1 MPFHEECGVIGFY
14 NVPDASRLAY
24 YGLFALQH
32 RGQESAGIVSMDDS
46 SGRTYSYRQMGMVTE
61 IFTKNILKKLPGNR
75 AIGHVRYST
84 HGVSAPRNIQPLVV
98 EYHWGTFAVAHNG
111 NLVNSDKL
119 RKRLQEEGAIFHTTV
134 DTEVLLH
141 LIAMDESEAIED
153 KIVNSLDKLKGAFSM
168 VMLTPDHLIA
178 ARDPR
183 GFRPLVLGKMG
194 DDGWVVASETCAFDL
209 IGARYVRDVEPGEV
223 LFIGK
228 NGEFSKYLSDRGRKA
243 YCVFELIY
251 FARPDSIIF
260 DSTSVYEIR
269 IELGK
274 KLAEEQYVE
283 ADMVIPVPD
292 SGVPAAIGYSKQS
305 GIPFEMGLIR
315 NHYIGR
321 TFIQPLQAQRDLGVK
336 LKLNPVRNLLRDKRI
351 IVIDDSIVR
360 GTTSR
365 KIIRMLREAGA
376 KEVHLRI
383 SSPPVTH
390 PCYYG
395 IDTPAQKELIAS
407 QKASSI
413 EDIGKELEADSLG
426 YLSIKGLR
434 EVLGHP
440 ENYCYACFTG
450 DYPVDPRG
458 VERSPQMSLF
468 EVSREEEK

>member
-1 MPFHEECGVIGFY
+1 MPFHEECGVIGFFGI
-14 NVPDASRLAY
+14 NDASRLAY

-32 RGQESAGIVSMDDS
+32 RGQESAGIVSMGS
-46 SGRTYSYRQMGMVTE
+46 STGKTYTYRQMGMVTE
-61 IFTKNILKKLPGNR
+61 IFTPRILSRLQGDM

-98 EYHWGTFAVAHNG
+98 EYDWGTFAVAHNG
-111 NLVNSDKL
+111 NIVNADIL
-119 RKRLQEEGAIFHTTV
+119 RKRLQKEGAIFHTTV
-134 DTEVLLH
+134 DTEILLH
-141 LIAMDESEAIED
+141 LIAMDESESLEN
-153 KIVNSLDKLKGAFSM
+153 KIVNSLNQLKGAFSM
-168 VMLTPDHLIA
+168 VMLTPSYLIA
-178 ARDPR
+178 ARDPK
-183 GFRPLVLGKMG
+183 GFRPLVLGQL
-194 DDGWVVASETCAFDL
+194 DNGWVVASETCAFDL
-209 IGARYVRDVEPGEV
+209 IGARYVRDITPGEV

-228 NGEFSKYLSDRGRKA
+228 ENKIFSRRLSGAGKNA

-260 DSTSVYEIR
+260 DGVSVYEIR
-269 IELGK
+269 KKLGE
-274 KLAEEQYVE
+274 KLAEEQYVD
-283 ADMVIPVPD
+283 ADLVIPVPD
-292 SGVPAAIGYSKQS
+292 SGVPAAIGYSQRS

-321 TFIQPLQAQRDLGVK
+321 TFIQPLQSQRDLGVK
-336 LKLNPVRNLLRDKRI
+336 LKLNPVKNLLKDKKI

-365 KIIRMLREAGA
+365 KIIRMLRDAGA
-376 KEVHLRI
+376 KEIHLRI

-390 PCYYG
+390 PCFYG

-413 EDIGKELEADSLG
+413 EEIRKDLEADSLG

-434 EVLGHP
+434 EVVGKA
-440 ENYCYACFTG
+440 ENFCYACFTG
-450 DYPVDPRG
+450 NYPVNPRG

-468 EVSREEEK
+468 EVSKEEEK

>member
-1 MPFHEECGVIGFY
+1 MPFYEECGVIGFF
-14 NVPDASRLAY
+14 NVDDAANLAY

-32 RGQESAGIVSMDDS
+32 RGQESAGIVSMES
-46 SGRTYSYRQMGMVTE
+46 STGKTYTYRHMGMVTE
-61 IFTKNILKKLPGNR
+61 VFTKSILKKLPGDM

-119 RKRLQEEGAIFHTTV
+119 RKNLQKEGAIFHTTV
-134 DTEVLLH
+134 DTETLLH
-141 LIAMDESEAIED
+141 LIAMEESELIEN
-153 KIVNSLDKLKGAFSM
+153 KIVNSLDKLKGAFSI
-168 VMLTPDHLIA
+168 VMLTPQYLIA
-178 ARDPR
+178 ARDPK
-183 GFRPLVLGKMG
+183 GFRPLVLGKL
-194 DDGWVVASETCAFDL
+194 DNGWVVASETCAFDL
-209 IGARYVRDVEPGEV
+209 IGAKFERDIEPGEV

-228 NGEFSKYLSDRGRKA
+228 DRIFSKYLSGRGRKA

-251 FARPDSIIF
+251 FARPDSNIF
-260 DSTSVYEIR
+260 EEKSVYEIR
-269 IELGK
+269 IKLGR
-274 KLAEEQYVE
+274 KLAEEQNVD
-283 ADMVIPVPD
+283 ADIVIPVPD
-292 SGVPAAIGYSKQS
+292 SGVPAAIGYSQQS

-336 LKLNPVRNLLRDKRI
+336 LKLNPVKNLLKGKRI

-376 KEVHLRI
+376 REVHLRI

-390 PCYYG
+390 PCFYG

-413 EDIGKELEADSLG
+413 EEIRRELEADSLG
-426 YLSIKGLR
+426 YLSIEGLR
-434 EVLGHP
+434 EVVGHSD
-440 ENYCYACFTG
+440 NFCYACFTG
-450 DYPVDPRG
+450 EYPVDPRG